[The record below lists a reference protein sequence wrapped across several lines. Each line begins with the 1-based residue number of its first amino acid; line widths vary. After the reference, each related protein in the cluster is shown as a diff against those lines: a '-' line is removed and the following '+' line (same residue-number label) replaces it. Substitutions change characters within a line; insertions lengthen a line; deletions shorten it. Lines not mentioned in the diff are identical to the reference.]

1 MLPRTSRTQA
11 AQRASRVL
19 LDMVHFNPGEPPPT
33 TAFLDPHYLSDWGY
47 SGKVIYS
54 NIEGVPTFEA
64 IAPGLIAP
72 NSIEKQWADETAVRI
87 AGRIRAA
94 KAAGLR
100 TYAWMQCVVLPKAV
114 IARFQDEICDSRGRI
129 DMELPGTQRLL
140 RAQFREIF
148 QRFPDLDG
156 LVIRTGEI
164 YLHELPYHTSS
175 GADPAELRQ
184 GSTAIIH
191 GEHSHRVLLDVL
203 RSEVCSRLGRSV
215 IYRTWDFGQNFHANP
230 RYYLAVTDSID
241 PHPQLV
247 FSVKHQAGD
256 FHQLTRFNPTLMIGK
271 HRQIVEVQCQREGY
285 GKGSHPYYIGKGVI
299 EGWEEF
305 AWLMRPCEAK
315 GLRDIGNHPLFAG
328 IWTWSRGGGWD
339 GPYIK
344 DEFWCALN
352 ARVISQFEQNRGR
365 TEEEIFADA
374 SRRLGLRGKD
384 IGRFRE
390 LNLLSTRA
398 VLRGQLTTLG
408 AEIDVW
414 WVRDDKLGAPNL
426 SDFIQKGIVE
436 ESIAEKREAVAMW
449 KEIERLSASIAFPSG
464 ETNDFVRTSAAY
476 GRMKYTVIQHGWT
489 ILLLGQIGV
498 ESKTY
503 DKHRIAQAIADY
515 DEAWKAWRELTETR
529 PFCSTLYKDYTFDG
543 KPGLGAAVNRYRGII
558 GS

>member
-1 MLPRTSRTQA
+1 
-11 AQRASRVL
+11 VL
-19 LDMVHFNPGEPPPT
+19 LDMVHFNPGELPPT
-33 TAFLDPHYLSDWGY
+33 TAFLDPHHLSDWGY

-72 NSIEKQWADETAVRI
+72 NSNEKQWADETAVRI
-87 AGRIRAA
+87 AERIRAA
-94 KAAGLR
+94 KAAGLQ
-100 TYAWMQCVVLPKAV
+100 TYAWMQCVVLPKAIV
-114 IARFQDEICDSRGRI
+114 ARFHDEICDPLGRI
-129 DMELPGTQRLL
+129 DIELPGTQRLL
-140 RAQFREIF
+140 RAHFREIF

-175 GADPAELRQ
+175 GADQRELQQ

-191 GEHSHRVLLDVL
+191 GERSHRALLDVL
-203 RSEVCSRLGRSV
+203 RSEVCSKLGRSV
-215 IYRTWDFGQNFHANP
+215 FYRTWDFGQNFHTNP
-230 RYYLAVTDSID
+230 RYYLAVTDSIE
-241 PHPQLV
+241 PHPKLV
-247 FSVKHQAGD
+247 FSIKHQAGD

-305 AWLMRPCEAK
+305 AWLMKSCEAR
-315 GLRDIGNHPLFAG
+315 GLRDISDNPLFAG

-344 DEFWCALN
+344 DELWCALN
-352 ARVISQFEQNRGR
+352 ARVISQFEQNQGR
-365 TEEEIFADA
+365 TEEKIFADA
-374 SRRLGLRGKD
+374 SRRLGLQEEDVGK
-384 IGRFRE
+384 FRE

-436 ESIAEKREAVAMW
+436 ESITEKCEAVAMW
-449 KEIERLSASIAFPSG
+449 KEIEKLSTSIAFPSG
-464 ETNDFVRTSAAY
+464 ETNDFVRTSATY

-489 ILLLGQIGV
+489 ILLLGQIGDQA
-498 ESKTY
+498 KIY
-503 DKHRIAQAIADY
+503 DKRRIAQAIADY
-515 DEAWKAWRELTETR
+515 DEAWKAWRELKETR
-529 PFCSTLYKDYTFDG
+529 PSCSTLYKDYTFDG
-543 KPGLGAAVNRYRGII
+543 KPGLGAAVNRYRGIV